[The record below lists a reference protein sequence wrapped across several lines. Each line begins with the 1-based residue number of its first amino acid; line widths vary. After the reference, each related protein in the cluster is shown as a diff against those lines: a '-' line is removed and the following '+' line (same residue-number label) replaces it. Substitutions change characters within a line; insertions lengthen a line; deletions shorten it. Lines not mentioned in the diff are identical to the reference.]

1 MVRCVYQ
8 TETDVIKMEKR
19 FTTEEMGKMVLEQA
33 KGESLVNY
41 MRERFAIWFINVQD
55 RFVEIFVDDN
65 ELGIDED
72 TYRVDEEMFDRNFYV
87 HDELLKKLGIDLSGE
102 EVSWVMEHSQVV
114 FYPLSYA
121 SELGELSTERFDRRW
136 VNSVYSEDLQ
146 EILDDLVDDLAN
158 P

>member
-1 MVRCVYQ
+1 
-8 TETDVIKMEKR
+8 
-19 FTTEEMGKMVLEQA
+19 
-33 KGESLVNY
+33 
-41 MRERFAIWFINVQD
+41 
-55 RFVEIFVDDN
+55 
-65 ELGIDED
+65 
-72 TYRVDEEMFDRNFYV
+72 
-87 HDELLKKLGIDLSGE
+87 
-102 EVSWVMEHSQVV
+102 MEHSQVV

>member
-1 MVRCVYQ
+1 M
-8 TETDVIKMEKR
+8 ETR

-33 KGESLVNY
+33 KSESLVNY
-41 MRERFAIWFINVQD
+41 MRERFVIWFINVQD
-55 RFVEIFVDDN
+55 SFVEIFVDDN

-72 TYRVDEEMFDRNFYV
+72 RVEEEMFDRNFYV

-114 FYPLSYA
+114 FYPLSYT
-121 SELGELSTERFDRRW
+121 SELGELAIERFDKRW

-146 EILDDLVDDLAN
+146 EILDGLVDDLEN

>member
-1 MVRCVYQ
+1 
-8 TETDVIKMEKR
+8 MEKR

-41 MRERFAIWFINVQD
+41 MRERFVIWFINVQD
-55 RFVEIFVDDN
+55 SFVEIFVDDN

-72 TYRVDEEMFDRNFYV
+72 TYSVEEEMFDRNFYV
-87 HDELLKKLGIDLSGE
+87 HDELLKNLGIDLSGE

-114 FYPLSYA
+114 FYPLSDASKLGEA
-121 SELGELSTERFDRRW
+121 SELGELAIERFDKRW

-146 EILDDLVDDLAN
+146 EILDELADDLIN